1 MTILGCDGVVEKLM
15 SPKNAFSSWDN
26 FKHAV
31 QVKNTLSEHDTAYHN
46 ADPLWMNEDLE
57 PTPLEKRTWGFST
70 YCVFW
75 FGLAFGNWSL
85 GSAMIGIGLNWW
97 QAIVV
102 IFVSQ
107 MIAAVAMA
115 FNSRAATT
123 YHLGY
128 PAISRLVFGMV
139 GSYYFVGSRAILAS
153 VWYGIQLYSGASHVA
168 NMLRAIFGD
177 SYKNMPNHLPAS
189 AGIAT
194 NKMIAFFIF
203 WLIHLGFCFFRPYQ
217 LTKFFWFKG
226 FIMVPAVFGVFIYC
240 MVETGGQVNHTLP
253 QANAT
258 SGMGW
263 FIIQAINTGMGNSA
277 TLITNQPD
285 ISRWSKTKSAPGVSS
300 VLVKP
305 ITCTLAASL
314 GILATAAI
322 NGKWGL
328 ALWNS
333 WDLLDA
339 IQDRHNGS
347 GPRFAIFLAAFTW
360 TVGILGTNIAANMI
374 AFGSD
379 VSLIAPRYIDM
390 KRGFFL
396 AQVLAYA
403 IVPWKI
409 MSSAKTFTSFLSGY
423 GLFMA
428 SVAAI
433 MIADYFVTTRG
444 NIKPAW
450 LFDPRKTNKYYRYH
464 KGFNL
469 QAVIA
474 YLIGIALPLP
484 GFLSSLGVS
493 GVGVAGQRLFSLG
506 WLLSFSISLIS
517 YPLICRF
524 WPTGN
529 QRLFR
534 EEGLAWEESSKATI
548 EGVDIR
554 ISLDG
559 IIPDVEK
566 TVKE

>member
-1 MTILGCDGVVEKLM
+1 MTIPGYDGVVEKLT
-15 SPKNAFSSWDN
+15 SVKNAFSSWDN

-31 QVKNTLSEHDTAYHN
+31 QVKNTF
-46 ADPLWMNEDLE
+46 
-57 PTPLEKRTWGFST
+57 FST
-70 YCVFW
+70 YCIFW

-107 MIAAVAMA
+107 MIAAIAMA

-128 PAISRLVFGMV
+128 PAISRVVFGMQMIV
-139 GSYYFVGSRAILAS
+139 
-153 VWYGIQLYSGASHVA
+153 YSGASHVA

-240 MVETGGQVNHTLP
+240 MIETGGQVNHTLP
-253 QANAT
+253 QTSAT
-258 SGMGW
+258 TGMGW
-263 FIIQAINTGMGNSA
+263 FIIQAINTGMGNLGGDA
-277 TLITNQPD
+277 DLVQQ
-285 ISRWSKTKSAPGVSS
+285 
-300 VLVKP
+300 LVKP

-328 ALWNS
+328 TLWNP

-360 TVGILGTNIAANMI
+360 MVGILGTNIAANMI

-433 MIADYFVTTRG
+433 MIADYFITTRG
-444 NIKPAW
+444 NIKLAW
-450 LFDPRKTNKYYRYH
+450 LFDPQKTNKYYRYH
-464 KGFNL
+464 KGINL

-493 GVGVAGQRLFSLG
+493 GVGVAGKRLFSLG
-506 WLLSFSISLIS
+506 WLLSFFVSFIS
-517 YPLICRF
+517 YPLICKF
-524 WPTGN
+524 WPTEN
-529 QRLFR
+529 QKLFR
-534 EEGLAWEESSKATI
+534 EEGLAWEESSKTTI
-548 EGVDIR
+548 EGVDIGN
-554 ISLDG
+554 SPDG
-559 IIPDVEK
+559 IFPEVEK
-566 TVKE
+566 VIKEEA